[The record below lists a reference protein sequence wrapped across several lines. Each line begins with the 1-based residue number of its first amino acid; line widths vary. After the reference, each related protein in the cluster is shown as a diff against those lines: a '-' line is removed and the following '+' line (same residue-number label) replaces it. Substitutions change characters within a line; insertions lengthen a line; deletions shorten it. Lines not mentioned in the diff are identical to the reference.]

1 MSMLKWA
8 LIGLLALPA
17 AELAGF
23 LLVAVSIG
31 WLWATVALVGTSAL
45 GIALLRRRGRHA
57 LGRLT
62 EALRNDGIGAL
73 RLDSPAVAS
82 LLGAVLLVLPG
93 FITDVVGGALFLP
106 AFRKWAASTL
116 GSITSAARQGNRGRD
131 PVIDLEPGEWRRIG
145 DHRRGE
151 GERAQRRSKRQTKS
165 VP

>member
-23 LLVAVSIG
+23 LLVAIAIG
-31 WLWATVALVGTSAL
+31 WLWATLAVVSTSAL
-45 GIALLRRRGRHA
+45 GIVLLRRTGRHA

-62 EALRNDGIGAL
+62 EALRHDGIAAL

-82 LLGAVLLVLPG
+82 LLGAALLVLPG

-106 AFRKWAASTL
+106 PFRKWAASTL
-116 GSITSAARQGNRGRD
+116 ENATRAARQGHHGGD
-131 PVIDLEPGEWRRIG
+131 PIIDLDPDEWHRMG
-145 DHRRGE
+145 DQQRVE
-151 GERAQRRSKRQTKS
+151 AERAQRGSERENKGAA
-165 VP
+165 